1 MFVDENGKY
10 VSIYRER
17 NERIKES
24 LQPILAA
31 FLQEKEMMMG
41 AKKPPKLGYR
51 FAKQIY
57 LALAKFG
64 QMNPVDF
71 AALTYDDLN
80 EAWFYYLELTA
91 HYNLYFEIVDNQ
103 QLFCAYLGINS
114 AQFRSLQSHDDENI
128 RDLMGT
134 INTAFIGLGFF
145 AEESG
150 DADSKA
156 VSVRLKAKDEGHSL
170 ISAVEQKAIDSL
182 GAPSEMEVQRRLR
195 ELGVKSLP
203 PAD

>member
-1 MFVDENGKY
+1 MFVDENGNY

-17 NERIKES
+17 NERIKEG
-24 LQPILAA
+24 LKPVLAA

-134 INTAFIGLGFF
+134 INKAFIGLGFF

-156 VSVRLKAKDEGHSL
+156 VAVRLKAKDEGHSL
-170 ISAVEQKAIDSL
+170 ISAVEQKAIDSM
-182 GAPSEMEVQRRLR
+182 GAPTDLEVQRRLQ
-195 ELGVKSLP
+195 ELGVKALP
-203 PAD
+203 PS